1 MSETTAPAT
10 NPVDPAAPVPGTV
23 AWFEV
28 ASGDPDAA
36 ERFYGGL
43 FSWRFTADE
52 ASVAGGLDYRLI
64 TTPGSDAPA
73 GGLFG
78 TGPGGPGHAVFSV
91 LVADVAASCVAAE
104 ELGGTVVSRH
114 LDVGPGVPSFAYLLD
129 PAGNRV
135 SIFSP
140 PA

>member
-1 MSETTAPAT
+1 MTESTAS
-10 NPVDPAAPVPGTV
+10 APTPGAV

-28 ASGDPDAA
+28 ATGDPDAA

-43 FSWRFTADE
+43 FSWSFTADD
-52 ASVAGGLDYRLI
+52 ASVAGGLDYRLV
-64 TTPGSDAPA
+64 TTPGAAAPT

-78 TGPGGPGHAVFSV
+78 TGGQAPGHAVFSV
-91 LVADVAASCVAAE
+91 LVADVAATCDAAE

-114 LDVGPGVPSFAYLLD
+114 LDVGPGVPAFAYLRD
-129 PAGNRV
+129 PAGNQI